1 MCVCSFQ
8 MMFPEFSAINHCLTN
23 IIRLYNQLLDSS
35 CGAIPPHALLRL
47 SVPGGPGLCISP
59 PSLYHSFLFI
69 PPAAS
74 CCSCC
79 CVESQSICAASHG
92 VNISALL
99 SYLPE
104 RWKSQKV
111 SCGPGC
117 RARLR
122 RHSGESRTHLVLVV
136 VVMMTCRL
144 LSFLWHVA
152 PEICCPE
159 SPTATRTRPAWL
171 RRSSRVLV

>member
-1 MCVCSFQ
+1 MGNSNQ
-8 MMFPEFSAINHCLTN
+8 FPAINHCLTN

-47 SVPGGPGLCISP
+47 SVPGGPGPCISP
-59 PSLYHSFLFI
+59 PFI
-69 PPAAS
+69 TAS
-74 CCSCC
+74 CLFPQQP
-79 CVESQSICAASHG
+79 VVAPVAASHG